1 MISEEHPQST
11 CVCRSDIQ
19 KLAGRC
25 STEPSRESVPIG
37 MVSTSSITCLHNKIA
52 RMILERAEREREASK
67 LHMVLMQK
75 NGIS

>member
-1 MISEEHPQST
+1 M
-11 CVCRSDIQ
+11 
-19 KLAGRC
+19 RC

-67 LHMVLMQK
+67 LHTYAEK
-75 NGIS
+75 RHHFIIF